1 MKIKYKYFDN
11 KTKELN
17 DKDIIDG
24 LESALSDYKD
34 GAILECR
41 DTLNA
46 ISRAITRFEKCEFS
60 EG

>member
-17 DKDIIDG
+17 DEDIIEG
-24 LESALSDYKD
+24 LESALRDYKD
-34 GAILECR
+34 GTILECR

-46 ISRAITRFEKCEFS
+46 ISKAITRFEECEW
-60 EG
+60 

>member
-24 LESALSDYKD
+24 LESALQDYKD

-46 ISRAITRFEKCEFS
+46 ISKAITRFEECEFS
-60 EG
+60 GE